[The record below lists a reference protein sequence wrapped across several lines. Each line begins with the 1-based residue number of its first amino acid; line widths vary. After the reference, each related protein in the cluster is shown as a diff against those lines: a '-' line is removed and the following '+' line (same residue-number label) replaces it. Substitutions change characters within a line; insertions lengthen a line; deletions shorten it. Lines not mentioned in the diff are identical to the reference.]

1 MTYTRT
7 GKTRY
12 RIQHSMIFSD
22 LVVLQVEWKVT
33 NREHWSY
40 DGGRVECESLPDTFE
55 WKDADIYDLQ
65 ELNLI

>member
-12 RIQHSMIFSD
+12 RIQHSLIFSD

-33 NREHWSY
+33 GREHWSN
-40 DGGRVECESLPDTFE
+40 DGGRVECESLPDTLE
-55 WKDADIYDLQ
+55 WKDATIYDLQ
-65 ELNLI
+65 ELNLL